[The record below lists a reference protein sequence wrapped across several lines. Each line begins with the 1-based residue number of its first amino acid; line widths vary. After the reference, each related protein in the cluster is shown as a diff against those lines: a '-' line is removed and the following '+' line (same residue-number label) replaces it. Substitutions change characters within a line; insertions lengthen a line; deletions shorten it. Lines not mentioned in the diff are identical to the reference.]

1 MAGIDVVDTK
11 NNVLKSA
18 SVKEGI
24 FDAEI
29 KEHLVHE
36 VVVMQMANRRR
47 GTSSVKGRS
56 DVSASSA
63 KPWRQKGTGRARA
76 GTARSPLWRGG
87 GIIFGPSPRD
97 FSYKVPKKV
106 RKLALRSVLSYK
118 VKNNLLKV
126 VDKIELEEPKTKQI
140 VSLMNDLNISGSV
153 IFIVPGENRNL
164 ELSVRNLPYA
174 KSLRVEG
181 LNVYDLLSYDTVVLT
196 EEALPKIEERLL

>member
-1 MAGIDVVDTK
+1 MIGIDVVDTK

-18 SVKEGI
+18 SVKEDI

-56 DVSASSA
+56 DVSATGA

-76 GTARSPLWRGG
+76 GTPRSPLWRGG
-87 GIIFGPSPRD
+87 GIIFGPAPRD

-126 VDKIELEEPKTKQI
+126 VDKIELEEPKTKQVI
-140 VSLMNDLNISGSV
+140 SLMNDLNISGSV
-153 IFIVPGENRNL
+153 IFIVPEENRNL

>member
-1 MAGIDVVDTK
+1 MIGIDVVDTK

-18 SVKEGI
+18 SVKEDI

-56 DVSASSA
+56 DVSATGA

-76 GTARSPLWRGG
+76 GTPRSPLWRGG
-87 GIIFGPSPRD
+87 GIIFGPAPRD

-126 VDKIELEEPKTKQI
+126 VDKIELEEPKTKQV

-153 IFIVPGENRNL
+153 IFIVPEENRNL